1 MNFMDKKEIQ
11 ETLQKFFDSECRSY
25 IIYSKRRE
33 MLEKF
38 FSSFDQDM
46 AEIEKQMPYEK
57 KNLTFDQL
65 AVSEEFWNLMV
76 LYNTP
81 NAGKEFE
88 KAIKEIETARIE
100 LDEKIKELKEQ
111 QIIFMRMAK
120 INSNTIDVIISN
132 LDWIIKC
139 VKAAEVKMSFNE
151 SPIVDVAYRVFV
163 HYYAV
168 PYNFISCRN
177 VLNIKNTNF
186 SEEFKKAYLAET
198 EEEKRRAFD
207 WFVKEA
213 KRNYF

>member
-1 MNFMDKKEIQ
+1 MDKKEIQ

-46 AEIEKQMPYEK
+46 AEIGKQMPE

-88 KAIKEIETARIE
+88 KAIKELETARIE

-120 INSNTIDVIISN
+120 INSDTIDVIISN

-151 SPIVDVAYRVFV
+151 SPIVDVAYKVFV

>member
-1 MNFMDKKEIQ
+1 MDKKEIQ

-88 KAIKEIETARIE
+88 KAIKT
-100 LDEKIKELKEQ
+100 
-111 QIIFMRMAK
+111 
-120 INSNTIDVIISN
+120 SG
-132 LDWIIKC
+132 
-139 VKAAEVKMSFNE
+139 KMS
-151 SPIVDVAYRVFV
+151 R
-163 HYYAV
+163 
-168 PYNFISCRN
+168 
-177 VLNIKNTNF
+177 
-186 SEEFKKAYLAET
+186 
-198 EEEKRRAFD
+198 
-207 WFVKEA
+207 
-213 KRNYF
+213 

>member
-1 MNFMDKKEIQ
+1 MDKKEIQ

-88 KAIKEIETARIE
+88 KAIKELETARIE

-120 INSNTIDVIISN
+120 INSDTIDVIISN

-151 SPIVDVAYRVFV
+151 SPIVDVAYKVFV

>member
-1 MNFMDKKEIQ
+1 MDKKEIQ

-46 AEIEKQMPYEK
+46 AEIGKQMPE

-88 KAIKEIETARIE
+88 KAIKELETARIE

-120 INSNTIDVIISN
+120 INSDTIDVIISN

-151 SPIVDVAYRVFV
+151 SPIVDVAYKVFV

-198 EEEKRRAFD
+198 EE
-207 WFVKEA
+207 
-213 KRNYF
+213 

>member
-151 SPIVDVAYRVFV
+151 SPIVDVAYKVFV

>member
-1 MNFMDKKEIQ
+1 MDKKEIQ

-120 INSNTIDVIISN
+120 INSDTIDVIISN
-132 LDWIIKC
+132 LNWIIKC

-151 SPIVDVAYRVFV
+151 SPIVDVAYKVFV

-198 EEEKRRAFD
+198 VEEKRRAFD

>member
-1 MNFMDKKEIQ
+1 MDKKEIQ

>member
-1 MNFMDKKEIQ
+1 MDKKEIQ

-151 SPIVDVAYRVFV
+151 SPIVDVAYKVFV

>member
-1 MNFMDKKEIQ
+1 
-11 ETLQKFFDSECRSY
+11 
-25 IIYSKRRE
+25 
-33 MLEKF
+33 
-38 FSSFDQDM
+38 
-46 AEIEKQMPYEK
+46 
-57 KNLTFDQL
+57 
-65 AVSEEFWNLMV
+65 MV

-151 SPIVDVAYRVFV
+151 SPIVDVAYKVFV

-198 EEEKRRAFD
+198 E
-207 WFVKEA
+207 
-213 KRNYF
+213 

>member
-1 MNFMDKKEIQ
+1 MDKKEIQ

-88 KAIKEIETARIE
+88 KAIKELETARIE

-120 INSNTIDVIISN
+120 INSDTIDVIISN
-132 LDWIIKC
+132 LNWIIKC

-151 SPIVDVAYRVFV
+151 SPIVDVAYKVFV

>member
-1 MNFMDKKEIQ
+1 MDKKEIQ
-11 ETLQKFFDSECRSY
+11 ETLQNFFDSECRSY

-151 SPIVDVAYRVFV
+151 SPIVDVAYKVFV